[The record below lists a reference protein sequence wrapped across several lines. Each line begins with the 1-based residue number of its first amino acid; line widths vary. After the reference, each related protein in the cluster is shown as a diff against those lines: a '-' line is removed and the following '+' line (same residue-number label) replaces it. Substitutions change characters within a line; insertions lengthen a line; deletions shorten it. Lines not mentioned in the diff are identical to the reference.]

1 MANKTLMNKYTT
13 LCIALLGMFFL
24 SACDAD
30 DPSLD
35 YTAQYYSVGKVNLS
49 NSLTESQRT
58 VIGRLLDNMVK
69 VDACQFYM
77 GAQSRSASRANYN
90 TSYTTM
96 RDSMK
101 LTAFTDENGVIT
113 YTKNNPFVDYVHLT
127 DKRSYR
133 HTLPNGSVK
142 VDAI

>member
-49 NSLTESQRT
+49 NSLTELQRT

-69 VDACQFYM
+69 VEALADSETVPFLRLSIPAAC
-77 GAQSRSASRANYN
+77 A
-90 TSYTTM
+90 
-96 RDSMK
+96 
-101 LTAFTDENGVIT
+101 
-113 YTKNNPFVDYVHLT
+113 
-127 DKRSYR
+127 
-133 HTLPNGSVK
+133 
-142 VDAI
+142 